1 MVLTRLPY
9 AGKVE
14 GFHGVCS
21 HGPISDEDGEHTGGL
36 GDAME
41 EMQGRV
47 QRCAALLLGR
57 FGCEARLPV
66 ACADGDVGSS
76 GRRKTAQRRAEKAQG

>member
-1 MVLTRLPY
+1 MKTESTPGVLET
-9 AGKVE
+9 
-14 GFHGVCS
+14 
-21 HGPISDEDGEHTGGL
+21 
-36 GDAME
+36 ME

-47 QRCAALLLGR
+47 QRCAALLLGL